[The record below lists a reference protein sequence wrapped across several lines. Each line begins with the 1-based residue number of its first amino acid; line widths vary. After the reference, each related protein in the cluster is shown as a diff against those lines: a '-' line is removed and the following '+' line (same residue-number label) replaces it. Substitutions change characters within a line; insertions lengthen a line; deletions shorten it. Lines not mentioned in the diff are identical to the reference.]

1 MLGFLSRVTPTQLF
15 IFVVIVSVAL
25 GMLSQACDDDP
36 ENRPELIKIPC
47 DVTKKVV
54 IQVIDSKY
62 TSFALGIALLVY
74 AAVYLS
80 Q

>member
-25 GMLSQACDDDP
+25 GMLGQACNDT

-47 DVTKKVV
+47 DVTNKVV
-54 IQVIDSKY
+54 MQVIDSKY

-80 Q
+80 R